1 MIQERFQKWMP
12 TNNLGRVYDV
22 ENITWGESLSFT
34 LIADKKRIAQDSIR
48 CFQLEWNSNHIIA
61 YNMTDE
67 TYRADCWGLDFEN
80 DGRFYTSNNS
90 DYIEAFKHKSP
101 LFPDNAIHFL
111 IVGTNTIIDVLA
123 IEYPVVK
130 VLE

>member
-48 CFQLEWNSNHIIA
+48 CFQLEWNSSHIIA
-61 YNMTDE
+61 
-67 TYRADCWGLDFEN
+67 
-80 DGRFYTSNNS
+80 
-90 DYIEAFKHKSP
+90 
-101 LFPDNAIHFL
+101 
-111 IVGTNTIIDVLA
+111 
-123 IEYPVVK
+123 
-130 VLE
+130 